1 MNEQLKDIVDIDRLV
16 HEPARLAILAILWA
30 AESADFLY
38 LMNTINLTQG
48 NLSSHL
54 NRLEAAGYIEIEKTF
69 VGKMPRTI
77 CRLTNV
83 GKAAFE
89 GYRQK
94 MHALLGD

>member
-1 MNEQLKDIVDIDRLV
+1 MNEQLKDIVDIDRVV

-54 NRLEAAGYIEIEKTF
+54 SRLEASGYVEIEKTF
-69 VGKMPRTI
+69 EGKMPRTI
-77 CRLTNV
+77 CRLSES
-83 GKAAFE
+83 GKMAFE

-94 MHALLGD
+94 MQAVLGD